1 MCVYVRVCECLCSH
15 VYVYVHVCVCMY
27 VHVFVGILKRQ
38 TVSERKRN
46 DVEKNNKKCKNL
58 SYRSISCV
66 LVCVCMRVCV
76 CLSDRW
82 QVQVKVTM

>member
-27 VHVFVGILKRQ
+27 VHVFVCILKRQ

-46 DVEKNNKKCKNL
+46 DVEKNNKKCKKSLL
-58 SYRSISCV
+58 SLYIAR
-66 LVCVCMRVCV
+66 VCMFVYECM
-76 CLSDRW
+76 CMF
-82 QVQVKVTM
+82 K